1 MTIFDTIKDQDVP
14 LRLVRN
20 FIKRKRVPNALLFWG
35 PSGVGKG
42 LTAIALAKV
51 LMAPDEEGDPGSLA
65 ARKIDHGN
73 HPDLHVLSPVKKAR
87 IIDVDAIDFIIE
99 FASLHPIEAD
109 RRVFIIHEADRM
121 RAPAQNHLLKT
132 LEEPLGKSL
141 FILIT
146 EHPQLLLPTI
156 RSRCQRVRF
165 GRLRAETVKEIL
177 LRDRDVS
184 PGQAEA
190 VASVAEGQMTRAF
203 DLIDTD
209 KRDVVLDVVRRLS
222 EGEDPMA
229 VSEEFLKYVAS
240 QKKHFETGVKAAAE
254 AAGSPEL
261 TREDRAQLR
270 DEQAAL
276 VDALCR
282 HDIMEM
288 LYLMEVWYRDV
299 LVYSATGNA
308 EFVLNKDQLALLES
322 ADVSDPDAKIGA
334 VEKSRRYLERFINEE
349 RVFRDLFFA
358 LAN

>member
-1 MTIFDTIKDQDVP
+1 MQP
-14 LRLVRN
+14 
-20 FIKRKRVPNALLFWG
+20 
-35 PSGVGKG
+35 
-42 LTAIALAKV
+42 
-51 LMAPDEEGDPGSLA
+51 
-65 ARKIDHGN
+65 
-73 HPDLHVLSPVKKAR
+73 
-87 IIDVDAIDFIIE
+87 
-99 FASLHPIEAD
+99 ASS
-109 RRVFIIHEADRM
+109 
-121 RAPAQNHLLKT
+121 APATTPLLKT
-132 LEEPLGKSL
+132 RGETLGKSL

-146 EHPQLLLPTI
+146 EHQQLLLPPI